1 MTTNGNDPLVDLWAE
16 QNRLVALGRAADIDD
31 PEIDQAGDKLSAI
44 EGRIA
49 NTEART
55 LAGVVVQIKVHG
67 DVLKDSGAW
76 NHTVKGVEWDRQARC
91 NDVDGNK
98 GWVGRRHERQGD
110 FLQY

>member
-1 MTTNGNDPLVDLWAE
+1 MTTNGNEPLVSLWAE
-16 QNRLVALGRAADIDD
+16 RNRFLALANALETD

-76 NHTVKGVEWDRQARC
+76 NHTAAWTRNVITAL
-91 NDVDGNK
+91 
-98 GWVGRRHERQGD
+98 ERMEGAPSGAA
-110 FLQY
+110 